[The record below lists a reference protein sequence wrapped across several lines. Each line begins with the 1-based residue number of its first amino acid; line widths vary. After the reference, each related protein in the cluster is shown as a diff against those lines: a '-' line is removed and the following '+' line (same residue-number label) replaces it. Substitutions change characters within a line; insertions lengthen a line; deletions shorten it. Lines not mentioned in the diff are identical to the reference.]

1 MIKSGITYSKKF
13 CGMMASL
20 TAFVCGALI
29 FARSTV
35 FDLDLLLHGL
45 SIIIPAA
52 IVVGYLGFQIGKIFD
67 LPRKKRSLDSM
78 LKNKKR

>member
-13 CGMMASL
+13 SGMMASL

-29 FARSTV
+29 FARSAT
-35 FDLDLLLHGL
+35 FDLDLLIHGL

-52 IVVGYLGFQIGKIFD
+52 IIVGYLGFQIGKIFD
-67 LPRKKRSLDSM
+67 VPRKKRSLNSM
-78 LKNKKR
+78 LKNKK

>member
-13 CGMMASL
+13 SGMMASL

-29 FARSTV
+29 FTRSSI

-52 IVVGYLGFQIGKIFD
+52 VVVGYLGFQIGKIFD
-67 LPRKKRSLDSM
+67 VPRKKKSLNSM
-78 LKNKKR
+78 LKNKK